1 MAVAYDC
8 ATPNGACVPA
18 DIEQKW
24 RSGLGL
30 LVREDLLQGLTGARR
45 HSPSTEY
52 DITYRL
58 DVSDEA
64 LQATGQRLRGQSSKS
79 APSFDEI
86 LSSAKIWLSF
96 NEEAA
101 SLVAPSTTDSPV
113 LEAFAIPAS
122 PALSTVSTDTLVGED
137 CEIDILKMKI
147 KLLEDDTAK
156 DEKSIEIEARIP
168 VPESVV
174 GCFERVFGAVHPNG
188 PPRRRRSNKK
198 NIITALPE
206 SKPTQ
211 GSFLSADLHALL
223 VNAGSI
229 SPVSGS
235 DYPWFENGAEYDLVA
250 QCY

>member
-8 ATPNGACVPA
+8 ATPKGACVPA

-101 SLVAPSTTDSPV
+101 SLIAPSTTDSPV

-122 PALSTVSTDTLVGED
+122 PALSAVSTDTLVGED
-137 CEIDILKMKI
+137 CEIDVLKMKI
-147 KLLEDDTAK
+147 KLLEDDTPK
-156 DEKSIEIEARIP
+156 DEKSIKIEARIP

-198 NIITALPE
+198 NLIKAL
-206 SKPTQ
+206 SACKPTQ
-211 GSFLSADLHALL
+211 SSSFSTNVYVPL
-223 VNAGSI
+223 VDSI
-229 SPVSGS
+229 SLSPVSGS
-235 DYPWFENGAEYDLVA
+235 SYPWFENGTEYDFIA